1 MGFQAAATAAGL
13 KGEYNHNL
21 RAAHMPGPVDYMRG
35 RIDHIRMPAQA
46 EYMPERAAHIPV
58 LAVDNFVPAEN
69 ILVPAENIL
78 VSAVHK
84 RATVADSPA
93 FAEHKRLAAD

>member
-35 RIDHIRMPAQA
+35 RIDHIQIPARA
-46 EYMPERAAHIPV
+46 EYFPV
-58 LAVDNFVPAEN
+58 FAVD
-69 ILVPAENIL
+69 ILVPAENNL
-78 VSAVHK
+78 VWAENNLVRTVHK
-84 RATVADSPA
+84 WARAANSPA
-93 FAEHKRLAAD
+93 PAEHKRLAAD